1 MAFESVARE
10 EQIDVG
16 AILSALVRRLPRILL
31 VTLLLLAIT
40 YVIVLFMPR
49 LYESSASILVEPRS
63 NVYVRSANE
72 QAPTITGAETGVVSS
87 QIELLRSRDTLMRV
101 IDELDLR
108 DVPEF
113 NGVGDGSL
121 SPLATL
127 GRLLG
132 RGGSAN
138 LDETVLNNLYAR
150 LNVAQ
155 ERDSRII
162 SVGVMSTDPEL
173 AARIA
178 NSLANAHV
186 ERRAEL
192 SLTDTAR
199 ASEWLA
205 EEIERL
211 RVAVVEAETAV
222 ADFKVAND
230 LYVGGNNTTLLD
242 QQLST
247 LAGQINAAQER
258 RTTALSRASLIRGLL
273 QQGESVEGIPGIR
286 DSVSIQQLS
295 QQKAQLQAEMAQRSA
310 TLLPNHPTMRAL
322 AAQISE
328 LTTQINAEARRI
340 ADAIEAEAEVEAGTE
355 ASLREQLSGL
365 KASASTATTDNVT
378 LDSLEREA
386 KAQRDLLESYLLRYN
401 EANSRTE
408 TSSTLPDVRVVSVA
422 APSVVPASPKT
433 SLILAA
439 VGFVS
444 IAVQAGAVIF
454 GELMSGR
461 AVVAVNGY
469 ERPQDELE
477 EVPFD
482 EEDLEPDQRWQE
494 PVDVVEVE
502 PEEYPP
508 AAAEISAEQP
518 EWNGD
523 PAITDHEPE
532 PGAADEAVR
541 AALEDD
547 PGAPEDDAV
556 VPETDPMEPE
566 AVAATASIT
575 GLLSTA
581 QLSSDLVLGRT
592 HLLMLAG
599 AGLHD
604 TVEKLAEALSE
615 DALARGLSVALID
628 AGSARRSEEPG
639 LTDLAR
645 GVASFG
651 DVVHKSA
658 DNSFAEVPWGRLAA
672 LDLGNTRPLTLVEAL
687 GDIYEVV
694 IVNTG
699 MLGPGTPL
707 SVLAELGG
715 RLVLVPTSPEDVASL
730 ATAREGLR
738 DVGFDA
744 VEIAAPPAQVAA

>member
-1 MAFESVARE
+1 MAFESIARE

-16 AILSALVRRLPRILL
+16 AMLSALVRRLPRILL

-40 YVIVLFMPR
+40 YVILLFMPR

-63 NVYVRSANE
+63 NVYIRSANE

-101 IDELDLR
+101 INELDLR
-108 DVPEF
+108 EVPEF

-162 SVGVMSTDPEL
+162 SVGVMSSDPEL

-178 NSLANAHV
+178 NALANAHV
-186 ERRAEL
+186 DRRAEL

-205 EEIERL
+205 EEIDRL
-211 RVAVVEAETAV
+211 RIAVVEAETAV

-247 LAGQINAAQER
+247 LASQINAAQER
-258 RTTALSRASLIRGLL
+258 RTTALSRANLIRGLL

-310 TLLPNHPTMRAL
+310 TLLPNHPAMRAL
-322 AAQISE
+322 TAQISE
-328 LTTQINAEARRI
+328 LTTQINAEARRV

-355 ASLREQLSGL
+355 ASLREQLNGL
-365 KASASTATTDNVT
+365 KATASTATTDNVT
-378 LDSLEREA
+378 LDSLQREA
-386 KAQRDLLESYLLRYN
+386 KAQRDLLESYLMRYN

-422 APSVVPASPKT
+422 APSVAPASPKT
-433 SLILAA
+433 GLILAA

-444 IAVQAGAVIF
+444 IAVQAGAVVF

-461 AVVAVNGY
+461 AVVGVRGY

-482 EEDLEPDQRWQE
+482 EQDLEPDQRWQE

-508 AAAEISAEQP
+508 AAAEVFAEEP
-518 EWNGD
+518 EWDGD
-523 PAITDHEPE
+523 RVMANDEPEPGIAEERE
-532 PGAADEAVR
+532 PGAADEAVL
-541 AALEDD
+541 AALEDHPD
-547 PGAPEDDAV
+547 LPEDEPV
-556 VPETDPMEPE
+556 EPE
-566 AVAATASIT
+566 AVLAPGIA

-581 QLSSDLVLGRT
+581 QLASDLVLGRT

-599 AGLHD
+599 AGVHD
-604 TVEKLAEALSE
+604 TVQKLAEALSD

-645 GVASFG
+645 GAASFG

-658 DNSFAEVPWGRLAA
+658 DNSFAEVPWGRLTA
-672 LDLGNTRPLTLVEAL
+672 LDLGNSRPLTLVEAL

-699 MLGPGTPL
+699 ILGPGTSL

-715 RLVLVPTSPEDVASL
+715 RLVLVPTSSEDVASL

-738 DVGFDA
+738 DVGFDT

>member
-10 EQIDVG
+10 EHIDVG
-16 AILSALVRRLPRILL
+16 AMLSALVRKLPRILL
-31 VTLLLLAIT
+31 VTALLLAIT
-40 YVIVLFMPR
+40 YVILLFMPR
-49 LYESSASILVEPRS
+49 LYESSASILVEPRN

-72 QAPTITGAETGVVSS
+72 QAPAITGGEAGVVSS

-101 IDELDLR
+101 IDQLDLR
-108 DVPEF
+108 EVPEF
-113 NGVGDGSL
+113 NGAGDGSL

-132 RGGSAN
+132 RSGSAN
-138 LDETVLNNLYAR
+138 LDETVINNLYSR
-150 LNVAQ
+150 LTVAQ

-162 SVGVMSTDPEL
+162 TVAVMSADPEL

-178 NSLANAHV
+178 NALAEAHV
-186 ERRAEL
+186 ARRAEL

-205 EEIERL
+205 EEIARL
-211 RVAVVEAETAV
+211 RVSVVEAETAV

-258 RTTALSRASLIRGLL
+258 RTTALSRATLIRGLL

-310 TLLPNHPTMRAL
+310 TLLPNHPVMRAL
-322 AAQISE
+322 SAQIGE
-328 LTTQINAEARRI
+328 LTSQINAEARRI
-340 ADAIEAEAEVEAGTE
+340 ADAIEAEAAVEADTE
-355 ASLREQLSGL
+355 ASLREQLVGL
-365 KASASTATTDNVT
+365 KASASTATTDTVT
-378 LDSLEREA
+378 LDSLQREA
-386 KAQRDLLESYLLRYN
+386 KAQRDLLESYLMRYN

-422 APSVVPASPKT
+422 APSVIAASPKST
-433 SLILAA
+433 LILVA

-444 IAVQAGAVIF
+444 VAVQAGAVIF

-461 AVVAVNGY
+461 AVVRVDTFG
-469 ERPQDELE
+469 RPQDELDEPPFVE
-477 EVPFD
+477 EELDPEAD
-482 EEDLEPDQRWQE
+482 WEDPVAAAEPEPEPDVEDYPPAVAAVPEAAPRRPARAAMPEKRQE
-494 PVDVVEVE
+494 PVL
-502 PEEYPP
+502 
-508 AAAEISAEQP
+508 S
-518 EWNGD
+518 
-523 PAITDHEPE
+523 
-532 PGAADEAVR
+532 DEAAM
-541 AALEDD
+541 AAPDEAELHEAFED
-547 PGAPEDDAV
+547 
-556 VPETDPMEPE
+556 EP
-566 AVAATASIT
+566 VAAPIVPGLVATAD
-575 GLLSTA
+575 LSA
-581 QLSSDLVLGRT
+581 DLVLGRT

-599 AGLHD
+599 SRSQE
-604 TVEKLAEALSE
+604 TVEALAEALCT
-615 DALARGLSVALID
+615 DALARGLSVALVD

-639 LTDLAR
+639 LSDLAR
-645 GVASFG
+645 GSASFG

-672 LDLGNTRPLTLVEAL
+672 VDFGNTRPLTLVEAL

-699 MLGPGTPL
+699 VLGPGKPL
-707 SVLAELGG
+707 TLLAELGG
-715 RLVLVPTSPEDVASL
+715 RLVLVPTSADDLTSVA
-730 ATAREGLR
+730 AARDRLR
-738 DVGFDA
+738 GVGFDA
-744 VEIAAPPAQVAA
+744 IDIAAPPAQVAA

>member
-10 EQIDVG
+10 EHIDVG
-16 AILSALVRRLPRILL
+16 AMLSALTRRLPRIAVVTVLLL
-31 VTLLLLAIT
+31 VIT
-40 YVIVLFMPR
+40 YVILLFMPR

-121 SPLATL
+121 SPFATL

-132 RGGSAN
+132 RGGATN

-162 SVGVMSTDPEL
+162 SVGVMSTDPDL

-178 NSLANAHV
+178 NALANAHV

-192 SLTDTAR
+192 SLNDTAR
-199 ASEWLA
+199 ASQWLA
-205 EEIERL
+205 EEIDRL
-211 RVAVVEAETAV
+211 RVVVVEAETAV

-247 LAGQINAAQER
+247 LASQINAAQER

-286 DSVSIQQLS
+286 DYVSIQQLS
-295 QQKAQLQAEMAQRSA
+295 QQKAQLQADMAQRSA
-310 TLLPNHPTMRAL
+310 TLLPNHPAMRAL
-322 AAQISE
+322 TAQIGE

-355 ASLREQLSGL
+355 ASLRDQLNAL

-408 TSSTLPDVRVVSVA
+408 TSSTLPDVQVVSVA

-433 SLILAA
+433 GLILAA

-444 IAVQAGAVIF
+444 IAVQIGAVIF

-461 AVVAVNGY
+461 AVVSGGGY
-469 ERPQDELE
+469 QRPQDELE
-477 EVPFD
+477 EAPFAAD
-482 EEDLEPDQRWQE
+482 ETEPQWQE
-494 PVDVVEVE
+494 PVEVVDVA
-502 PEEYPP
+502 PEEYPAATAEVAAEWEGGP
-508 AAAEISAEQP
+508 ADAPAEDQPEPQAAAEAVLAVLADDTPYESNEKP
-518 EWNGD
+518 EV
-523 PAITDHEPE
+523 EPN
-532 PGAADEAVR
+532 AA
-541 AALEDD
+541 AAL
-547 PGAPEDDAV
+547 
-556 VPETDPMEPE
+556 
-566 AVAATASIT
+566 TA
-575 GLLSTA
+575 GLLSAT
-581 QLSSDLVLGRT
+581 QLSADLVLGRT

-599 AGLHD
+599 AGAHD
-604 TVEKLAEALSE
+604 TVERLAEALST
-615 DALARGLSVALID
+615 DALARGLSVALVD
-628 AGSARRSEEPG
+628 AGSARRGEEPG

-645 GVASFG
+645 GAASFG

-672 LDLGNTRPLTLVEAL
+672 LDINNTRPLTLVEAL

-699 MLGPGTPL
+699 VLGPGTPL

-715 RLVLVPTSPEDVASL
+715 RLVLVPTTSEDVASL
-730 ATAREGLR
+730 VTAREGLR

-744 VEIAAPPAQVAA
+744 VEIVAPPAQVAA